1 MKIEIENGKKYL
13 VIFNDNWADEMDI
26 NGFFTCDGE
35 YLKDV
40 KKKLF
45 SYKDE
50 MEIGIGSNEDITF
63 DNGKDLW
70 KRLEI
75 KEISDS
81 ELAVLNKLF
90 SEEIV
95 ENDKDFFDNHIYK
108 LTESAI
114 GKYPQKNPTE
124 DWKDYSK
131 RLEEWTAKR
140 DSTEKKLK
148 KENKSKFDEIVTQEK
163 LEADKEEKEQLII
176 QGLNLEGF
184 EFDTNEEIDIKIQSL
199 SELEKESLI
208 AKSKMMNEDGHITFG
223 FADIIDQFIERI
235 DEQEED

>member
-1 MKIEIENGKKYL
+1 MKTEIEKGKNYL
-13 VIFNDNWADEMDI
+13 VIYNDNWADEMDI

-35 YLKDV
+35 YLLDV

-75 KEISDS
+75 KEISDL
-81 ELAVLNKLF
+81 ELTVLNKLF
-90 SEEIV
+90 SEETE
-95 ENDKDFFDNHIYK
+95 ENDKDIFDNHIYK

-114 GKYPQKNPTE
+114 GKFPQKNPTE

-131 RLEEWTAKR
+131 RLEEWTTLR
-140 DSTEKKLK
+140 NNTQKKFK
-148 KENKSKFDEIVTQEK
+148 KENKNKFDEIVIQEK
-163 LEADKEEKEQLII
+163 LEMDKEEEEQLII

-184 EFDTNEEIDIKIQSL
+184 EFDTNEDIDMKIQSL
-199 SELEKESLI
+199 SEAEKESLI
-208 AKSKMMNEDGHITFG
+208 AKSKMMNKDGHITFG

-235 DEQEED
+235 DEQEEE